1 MNQQHFKPFS
11 IETLNEDQRAAVSL
25 LWKRGNLKFLLHSG
39 QRKMLEK
46 FDGKPFGCASTC
58 RQIGKSYAAVAY
70 CIEKCLQTP
79 NKRVIYVAPT
89 AKQVRG
95 IALKVLKPIL
105 ATCPPE
111 LFPHKT
117 QDELIFKNGSTL
129 ILAGCH
135 NKGDRLRGLTANL
148 VVVDEARDIPAA
160 DFAYINDAVIK
171 PMLATTGGQ
180 LVIVTT
186 PPDSPD
192 HPFCMEYIPKAILAD
207 SFFVATYKDNPLLE
221 PAFRRELVDQ
231 DKGAESTIAFRREYL
246 ADYTT
251 ADQTRLICPSFNYE
265 EQITRFEEYLKVKS
279 TPDKIDH
286 WVGVDLG
293 CINKTAI
300 VFGLFD
306 QMWNKLVI
314 IGERI
319 YSSPTTRDIVEGIM
333 DAERIYF
340 KGMDSR
346 KDVTRISDIDL
357 PFINNCRKEYGLH
370 MRQVIKQDKI
380 SMIAFLDDHIRN
392 GQTIID
398 VKNCPT
404 LSMQLKGG
412 LWNMKRTDYEASA
425 DGSHMDAIDALKYLD
440 LSVIRTSYNRKI
452 NPRSIASE
460 PYTTMPGLHRQQENS
475 LPLDALRGG
484 FSLPR

>member
-1 MNQQHFKPFS
+1 MADL
-11 IETLNEDQRAAVSL
+11 TDDQIAAVHI
-25 LWKRGNLKFLLHSG
+25 LWKRGNLRFLLHSG
-39 QRKMLEK
+39 QRKMLEQ
-46 FDGKPFGCASTC
+46 FDGKSFACASTC
-58 RQIGKSYAAVAY
+58 RQIGKSFAAVAY

-135 NKGDRLRGLTANL
+135 NKGDRLRGLTANM

-160 DFAYINDAVIK
+160 DFAYISDAVIK
-171 PMLATTGGQ
+171 PMLATTGGA

-192 HPFCMEYIPKAILAD
+192 HPFCMEYIPKAIIAK

-221 PAFRRELVDQ
+221 PAFRRELTEQ
-231 DKGAESTIAFRREYL
+231 DKGELSTIAFRREYL

-265 EQITRFEEYLKVKS
+265 EQIRRLEEYQKVKS
-279 TPDKIDH
+279 PPDRIDY
-286 WVGVDLG
+286 WVGIDLG
-293 CINKTAI
+293 CINRTAM

-306 QMWNKLVI
+306 QMHNKLII
-314 IGERI
+314 IGENVFAN
-319 YSSPTTRDIVEGIM
+319 PTTKDVVEAIMSGEKKYFRD
-333 DAERIYF
+333 
-340 KGMDSR
+340 MDST
-346 KDVTRISDIDL
+346 KTVTRITDIDL
-357 PFINNCRKEYGLH
+357 MFINSCRKEYGLN
-370 MRQVIKQDKI
+370 MRQVIKQDRI

-398 VKNCPT
+398 VKACPN
-404 LSMQLKGG
+404 LAQQLKGG
-412 LWNMKRTDYEASA
+412 LWNMKRTDYEASS

-440 LSVIRTSYNRKI
+440 LSVIRTSYNR
-452 NPRSIASE
+452 PQGSRGFASE
-460 PYTTMPGLHRQQENS
+460 PYTSMPTIHRKQEQA
-475 LPLDALRGG
+475 LPLDAMRGG
-484 FSLPR
+484 FSFPR